1 MTVETKIGELPENA
15 LAVVGMA
22 GRFPGAK
29 NVDEFWE
36 MLREGREGITFFEPQ
51 ELDPSIADELRS
63 DARYVRAKGV
73 VADFDKFDAGFFGVS
88 PLEAKLMDPQQ
99 RIMLEMAWE
108 ALERS
113 GHCPSTYPGLIGLYA
128 GTDWNR
134 YARHCVWRRPDIHE
148 RYGETNTAMLN
159 EFDFLTTRVSY
170 KLNLRGPSVNM
181 STACSTSLVAV
192 AQAAQG
198 LLGYDCDI
206 ALAGGISISVPIN
219 AGYLYQEGGMLSADG
234 HCRTFDATSTGTTF
248 NDGATLVVLRR
259 LEDAVKD
266 GDKIYAVLR
275 GFAIN
280 NDGSDKV
287 SYTAPSV
294 SGQSDVIRSAID
306 FADIDPGTIGYVEAH
321 GTATPLGDPIE
332 IAALK
337 KAFAATSKGN
347 DIHCALGSAKANVG
361 HLIHAAGVA
370 GLIKAVLAVYHG
382 EIPPAI
388 NFDAPNPKL
397 ELDGSGFYVNTEAE
411 EWRAE
416 GHPRR
421 AGVSSFGV
429 GGTNAHVIVEQAPV
443 LPEETSTGELQ
454 VLCVSAKNKEALSR
468 QINNLR
474 TWMATPPAD
483 VTIDAVAHTLWAGRE
498 PMQYRAAWVADSLS
512 STKEAMD
519 DQGRCVRGRL
529 LTQPETAFMF
539 TGQGSQ
545 RMNMGAGLRKVNSTF
560 REWFDRGVDILRESG
575 ELDLTKL
582 LFSDRDIDESV
593 VEQTRI
599 AQPSLF
605 LFEFSLAKALMESG
619 LKPQY
624 LAGHSIG
631 ELVAATLA
639 GVWSFEDG
647 IKLAAKRGAA
657 MQALP
662 SGSMVTLYCTEEEAR
677 KQLSDGLAL
686 AGINAPELT
695 VVSGE
700 NEAVDALCKS
710 LEARDLPFKRLRVS
724 HAFHSEMMKPAVD
737 TMKATYRSV
746 AMQPP
751 SIPII
756 STVTGQLMSDAQAMD
771 PDYWANQLLEPVRF
785 ASAVDAMLES
795 GDKYL
800 VEVGPGK
807 ALTTLAAQNANADR
821 LYSRA
826 ASPGAGMDESSAREI
841 LEAVAAA
848 WTCGVDVDLS
858 LSRHGAR
865 PRKVVL
871 PTYPFA
877 RDSHW
882 IDPPEEA
889 SQNISAATP
898 ITAAAAQTVVQ
909 SEVAQLQP
917 NLTNIEQSVMSD
929 SDKISILDQRVIHV
943 FEETS
948 GYDLDGADVEAS
960 LIELGFDSLLLTQ
973 ASSALKKEFSVD
985 ISFRELMEDYTSIRE
1000 IAEFLLDKVDLDEP
1014 PPAAAPAATVVAAAH
1029 QPTTAAVQ
1037 MATIATNTS
1046 TSSDLQTLFDKQLLI
1061 MQQQL
1066 QVLAGGGQVAAAPQ
1080 AVAQQAAA
1088 EPSAAR
1094 SAPSAGTKEKSTAD
1108 AEPKKKRTPGTR
1120 IQKHMSAS
1128 EELTRAQRAFIDKL
1142 IGDYTKATAK
1152 SKAFVAKHRK
1162 KLADPRTV
1170 SGFTPLL
1177 KEMVY
1182 PIVTNRSKGSK
1193 VWDVD
1198 GREYLDLTNGFG
1210 PIFFGH
1216 SPDFVTDAVTKQIN
1230 EGIETGPQSPLA
1242 GEVAELFCELTGN
1255 ERVAYAST
1263 GSEAV
1268 AGALRLAR
1276 AVTGRDKVVIFENS
1290 YHGIFDEVVV
1300 RPGKDGAGLPA
1311 ANGIPREMAANM
1323 IVLPYGTDET
1333 LARIKELASDLAAVM
1348 VEPIQSRNPDLRPGE
1363 FLKEVRKVTE
1373 DAGTALIFDEVVTG
1387 FRVHPGGA
1395 QAHFGIR
1402 ADLATYGKVAGG
1414 GYPIGLIGGKP
1425 RFLDALDGGQ
1435 WQYGDDSIPEV
1446 GVTFYAGTFV
1456 RHPLALAAT
1465 KAVLQKLKE
1474 EGPALQQAI
1483 ADRTSAMVE
1492 ELRSFVDSIG
1502 CPFKIEHFSSY
1513 CYPAAPTADPH
1524 SGLLFY
1530 LLRLYGIHTWEFRP
1544 WFLTASHT
1552 EEDIARFVDAFK
1564 RAVTEM
1570 VRIGLLTGDVVALER
1585 AAKSDIDKPPVKGA
1599 KLGKDASG
1607 MPAWFAPDPERP
1619 GKYIQV
1625 DKRRAS

>member
-1 MTVETKIGELPENA
+1 MTKETKTGELPENS

-29 NVDEFWE
+29 SVDEFWRL
-36 MLREGREGITFFEPQ
+36 LREGREGITFFEPQ
-51 ELDPSIADELRS
+51 DLDPSIASELRS

-113 GHCPSTYPGLIGLYA
+113 GHCPSTFPGLIGLYA
-128 GTDWNR
+128 GADWNR

-259 LEDAVKD
+259 LEDAVED
-266 GDKIYAVLR
+266 GDPIYAVLR
-275 GFAIN
+275 GFAVN

-370 GLIKAVLAVYHG
+370 GLIKAVLAVHHG
-382 EIPPAI
+382 EIPPHI

-397 ELDGSGFYVNTEAE
+397 ELDDSGFYINTEAE
-411 EWRAE
+411 AWRPD

-429 GGTNAHVIVEQAPV
+429 GGTNAHIIVEQAPV
-443 LPEETSTGELQ
+443 LPEETSSGELQ
-454 VLCVSAKNKEALSR
+454 VLCVSAKNKEARSR
-468 QINNLR
+468 QIDNLR
-474 TWMATPPAD
+474 TWMATPTDD

-498 PMQYRAAWVADSLS
+498 PMQWRAAWVADSLS
-512 STKEAMD
+512 SASEAMAE
-519 DQGRCVRGRL
+519 QARCVRGRP

-545 RMNMGAGLRKVNSTF
+545 RINMGAGLRKVNPTF
-560 REWFDRGVDILRESG
+560 REWFDRGLGILRESCK
-575 ELDLTKL
+575 LDLSKL
-582 LFSDRDIDESV
+582 LFSDSDIDESV
-593 VEQTRI
+593 VEQTGI
-599 AQPSLF
+599 AQPALF
-605 LFEFSLAKALMESG
+605 LYEFSLAKALMESG
-619 LKPQY
+619 LTPQF
-624 LAGHSIG
+624 LVGHSIG

-639 GVWSFEDG
+639 GIWSFDDG
-647 IKLAAKRGAA
+647 IRLAAKRGSA

-662 SGSMVTLYCTEEEAR
+662 PGSMVALYCTEEEAR
-677 KQLSDGLAL
+677 RQLTDGLVL
-686 AGINAPELT
+686 AGMNAPELT

-700 NEAVDALCKS
+700 TAAVDAFCES

-724 HAFHSEMMKPAVD
+724 HAFHSAMMKPAVE
-737 TMKATYRSV
+737 TMKAAYSSV

-751 SIPII
+751 SIPVI
-756 STVTGQLMSDAQAMD
+756 STVTGQAMTDAQAVD

-785 ASAVDAMLES
+785 ASAVDTMLES
-795 GDKYL
+795 GDKFL
-800 VEVGPGK
+800 VEVGPGT

-821 LYSRA
+821 LFAWA
-826 ASPGAGMDESSAREI
+826 ASQGAGMGESSARE
-841 LEAVAAA
+841 LMEAVAAA

-858 LSRHGAR
+858 LSRGGAT
-865 PRKVVL
+865 PRKVAL

-877 RDSHW
+877 RDAHW

-889 SQNISAATP
+889 ANVIASVTP
-898 ITAAAAQTVVQ
+898 ITAQAAQTVVQ
-909 SEVAQLQP
+909 SGVAELQP
-917 NLTNIEQSVMSD
+917 NLTKIEQSVMSD
-929 SDKISILDQRVIHV
+929 SDKISILDQRVISV
-943 FEETS
+943 FEDTS
-948 GYDLDGADVEAS
+948 GYDLDDADVEAT

-985 ISFRELMEDYTSIRE
+985 ITFRELMEDYTSIRE
-1000 IAEFLLDKVDLDEP
+1000 ISEFLLDKVDLGELG
-1014 PPAAAPAATVVAAAH
+1014 PAAAPAATAV
-1029 QPTTAAVQ
+1029 TAAVQ
-1037 MATIATNTS
+1037 PPVAAVHMAAMTTNTNTS
-1046 TSSDLQTLFDKQLLI
+1046 SDVQTLIDKQLLI

-1080 AVAQQAAA
+1080 AVAQPAAA
-1088 EPSAAR
+1088 PSAAQP
-1094 SAPSAGTKEKSTAD
+1094 AASTAAQEKPTVD

-1120 IQKHMSAS
+1120 IEKHTSS
-1128 EELTRAQRAFIDKL
+1128 GEELTRAQQAFIDKL
-1142 IGDYTKATAK
+1142 IEDYTKATAK
-1152 SKAFVAKHRK
+1152 SKEFVTKHRK
-1162 KLADPRTV
+1162 QLADPRTV

-1182 PIVTNRSKGSK
+1182 PIVTDRSKGSK

-1210 PIFFGH
+1210 PVFFGH
-1216 SPDFVTDAVTKQIN
+1216 SPDFINDAVIKQIHD
-1230 EGIETGPQSPLA
+1230 GVETGPQSPLA

-1268 AGALRLAR
+1268 ACALRLAR

-1290 YHGIFDEVVV
+1290 YHGIFDEVIV
-1300 RPGKDGAGLPA
+1300 RPGKGGAGLPA
-1311 ANGIPREMAANM
+1311 ANGIPREMAQNM

-1333 LARIKELASDLAAVM
+1333 LARIKELAADLAAVM
-1348 VEPIQSRNPDLRPGE
+1348 VEPIQSRNPDLQPGE
-1363 FLKEVRKVTE
+1363 FLKEVREVTE
-1373 DAGTALIFDEVVTG
+1373 ASGTALIFDEVVTG

-1425 RFLDALDGGQ
+1425 KFLDALDGGQ

-1446 GVTFYAGTFV
+1446 GVTFFAGTFV

-1465 KAVLQKLKE
+1465 KASLQKLKD

-1483 ADRTSAMVE
+1483 ADRTSAMVD
-1492 ELRSFVDSIG
+1492 ELKSFVDSIG

-1513 CYPAAPTADPH
+1513 CYPAAPPADPH
-1524 SGLLFY
+1524 GGLLFY

-1552 EEDIARFVDAFK
+1552 EEDIAKFVATFK
-1564 RAVTEM
+1564 RAVTDM

-1585 AAKSDIDKPPVKGA
+1585 AARSDADKPPVDGA

-1607 MPAWFAPDPERP
+1607 MPAWFAPDPDRP
-1619 GKYIQV
+1619 GKYIQL